1 MSLQVVKPVDS
12 IQQFFNKTSQPQF
25 DKDAID
31 RWRRKAPDF
40 YRQFPGVKY
49 VGTYILERTPTV
61 EYIPEEQIR
70 QLKIILENVP
80 SLEKAFLNGIDYT
93 IQPPSVEKVGRGYK
107 GRSGWTRDVAFGRLG
122 WLHYFYDVLEFSS
135 PLARRR
141 YMAATNRTFLPKV
154 GNTYGDIFRT
164 IRTMI
169 DEKEIEGEDM
179 IRAEVN
185 FLYVEGDDNDREDMV
200 DELKKTAG
208 IPIGHIRTYH
218 SKNGLHSTQLWAA
231 EHNAPY
237 GGDQNKKLKNRI
249 GYVMHSAS
257 AMGTWLNMIVKAYDK
272 SIELK
277 KRVYCEARAYIKN
290 PKPADFSS
298 QREEFDTIYGITRK
312 KLEKVIRHC
321 VTIENGEIKVDL
333 GVLWK
338 GFLPQ
343 DETPDPT
350 NGGKAVELSEVDKD
364 GNPMQKPVRKLAKVA

>member
-1 MSLQVVKPVDS
+1 MSLQVIKTVDP
-12 IQQFFNKTSQPQF
+12 IQQFINKTSQPQF
-25 DKDAID
+25 DKDAIE
-31 RWRRKAPDF
+31 RWRRRAPAF

-49 VGTYILERTPTV
+49 VGTYILERSSV

-70 QLKIILENVP
+70 QLSIILENVP
-80 SLEKAFLNGIDYT
+80 SLKKAFLNSIDYT
-93 IQPPSVEKVGRGYK
+93 IQPPSVEKVGKNYK
-107 GRSGWTRDVAFGRLG
+107 GRSGWTRDVAFDQLG
-122 WLHYFYDVLEFSS
+122 WLHYFYDALEFDS

-164 IRTMI
+164 IRSMI
-169 DEKEIEGEDM
+169 DDELIVGEDM

-185 FLYVEGDDNDREDMV
+185 FLYVEGDDDDREDMV

-218 SKNGLHSTQLWAA
+218 SKKGRHSTQLWAE
-231 EHNAPY
+231 EHNVPY

-272 SIELK
+272 SVELR

-298 QREEFDTIYGITRK
+298 QREEFFSIYGITKK
-312 KLEKVIRHC
+312 KLEQVIRHC
-321 VTIENGEIKVDL
+321 VSIDKNGEIQVDL

-343 DETPDPT
+343 DQTPDPT
-350 NGGKAVELSEVDKD
+350 NGGKPVELSEVDKD
-364 GNPMQKPVRKLAKVA
+364 GKPMQKSVRKLTIAA